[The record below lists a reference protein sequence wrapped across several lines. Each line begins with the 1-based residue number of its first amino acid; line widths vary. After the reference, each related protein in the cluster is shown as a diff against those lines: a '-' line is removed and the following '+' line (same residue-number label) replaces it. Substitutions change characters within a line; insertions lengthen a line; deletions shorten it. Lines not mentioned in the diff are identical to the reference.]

1 MMVHFGKF
9 IAKQRVLI
17 FITSLLLLI
26 PSAIGYIG
34 TRINYDVL
42 SYLPDT
48 LETVAGQ
55 DILVDEFGMGAFSM
69 VIVEGMENQDAARLE
84 ERIESIEH
92 VKDVLWY
99 DDVLDISIPEMMLP
113 SDLKDALFTENSTMM
128 IALFD
133 QTTSADETMDAISVM
148 RREVGRECFI
158 SGMSGIVTDI
168 KNLALK
174 EMPVYVIIAS
184 FLSMIVLMLTLE
196 SAFVPVLFLTSIGM
210 AVLFNL
216 GSNIFLGQ
224 ISYITQALTAVLQL
238 GVTMDYSIFLLSSYQ
253 ELLPEYEHREDAM
266 AEAISRTFTS
276 VAGGSTTTIAGFAAL
291 LFMTFTLGRDLG
303 IVMIKGVFMGVFCC
317 VTVLPAMILLFE
329 KAIKKTTH
337 KPIIPAMTGLS
348 DFLTRHHR
356 LWMILFLVLLL
367 PAKYGNDHV
376 DLYYNLDSGL
386 PDTLDSSIANTKLS
400 EEYDMA
406 SVYMLMYDSGLNSLD
421 KGEMIDKVK
430 DTDGV
435 KWALSLSSILGKS
448 FPESFVPDRLR
459 DIFQSGNLELAFV
472 CSDYSTATAPAN
484 AQIAAV
490 NGILKSYDANA
501 MIIGEAPLMKDL
513 QDVTDVDLM
522 TVNNISMAAIFLI
535 IMIVFKSVS
544 LPFILVLVIEFA
556 IFVNM
561 AIPYYAGTPLPFVAS
576 IVIGT
581 IQLGAT
587 IDYAI
592 LMTNRYVSERAAG
605 AAKKEAIRIAHRTST
620 EPVITSGMSFFAATF
635 GVGLYSS
642 IDMIS
647 AITNLLS
654 RGAIISTIVVLG
666 LLPAMFN
673 IFDPVICRT
682 TGELRKKQ
690 VWKTQTDSET

>member
-9 IAKQRVLI
+9 IAKHRFLI
-17 FITSLLLLI
+17 FIVSLLLLI
-26 PSAIGYIG
+26 PSALGYIG

-42 SYLPDT
+42 SYLPNT

-55 DILVDEFGMGAFSM
+55 DILVEEFGMGAFSM
-69 VIVEGMENQDAARLE
+69 VIVEGMENQDVVRLE
-84 ERIESIEH
+84 EKIESIDH

-99 DDVLDISIPEMMLP
+99 DDVLDISVPEMLLP
-113 SDLKDALFTENSTMM
+113 TDLRDALFTENSTMM

-133 QTTSADETMDAISVM
+133 HTTSADETMDAISTM
-148 RREVGRECFI
+148 RAKVGRECFI

-174 EMPVYVIIAS
+174 EMPVYVVIAS
-184 FLSMIVLMLTLE
+184 LLSMIVLMLTLE
-196 SAFVPVLFLTSIGM
+196 STFVPLLFLTSIGM
-210 AVLFNL
+210 AILFNL
-216 GSNIFLGQ
+216 GSNIFLGE

-238 GVTMDYSIFLLSSYQ
+238 GVTMDYSIFLLDSYE
-253 ELLPEYEHREDAM
+253 ELKPSYKNREDAM

-276 VAGGSTTTIAGFAAL
+276 VAGGSTTTVAGFAAL

-303 IVMIKGVFMGVFCC
+303 IVMIKGVFMGVLCC
-317 VTVLPAMILLFE
+317 ITVLPAMILLFE
-329 KAIKKTTH
+329 KAIQKTTH

-348 DFLTRHHR
+348 DFLTKYNKVW
-356 LWMILFLVLLL
+356 LVLFLLLL
-367 PAKYGNDHV
+367 VPAKYGNDHV

-386 PDTLDSSIANTKLS
+386 PKDLESSIANTKLS
-400 EEYDMA
+400 DEYDMS
-406 SVYMLMYDSGLNSLD
+406 SVYMLMFDSRMDGMD
-421 KGEMIDKVK
+421 KGEMIEQIKE
-430 DTDGV
+430 TDGV
-435 KWALSLSSILGKS
+435 KWALGLSSILGS
-448 FPESFVPDRLR
+448 AFPESFIPSDLL
-459 DIFQSGNLELAFV
+459 DMFQSGELELAFV
-472 CSDYSTATAPAN
+472 CSDYTTATDPAN
-484 AQIAAV
+484 AQIASI
-490 NGILKSYDANA
+490 NTILKSYDENA

-513 QDVTDVDLM
+513 QDVTDVDLQ
-522 TVNNISMAAIFLI
+522 TVNTVSMAAIFLI
-535 IMIVFKSVS
+535 IMIVFKSIS
-544 LPFILVLVIEFA
+544 LPFILVMVIEFA

-592 LMTNRYVSERAAG
+592 LMTNRYVTERANG
-605 AAKKEAIRIAHRTST
+605 LTKKESIRIAHRTST
-620 EPVITSGMSFFAATF
+620 KPVITSGMSFFAATF

-666 LLPAMFN
+666 LLPAMFS
-673 IFDPVICRT
+673 IFDPLICRT
-682 TGELRKKQ
+682 TGELRKKK
-690 VWKTQTDSET
+690 VWKKD

>member
-9 IAKQRVLI
+9 IAKHRSLI
-17 FITSLLLLI
+17 FLLSLLLLI
-26 PSAIGYIG
+26 PSALGYIA

-69 VIVEGMENQDAARLE
+69 VIVENMEHQDVVRLE
-84 ERIESIEH
+84 ETIEGIDH

-99 DDVLDISIPEMMLP
+99 DDILDISVPEMMLP

-133 QTTSADETMDAISVM
+133 QTTSADETMDAISTM
-148 RREVGRECFI
+148 RAEVGKECFI

-174 EMPVYVIIAS
+174 EMPVYVLIAS
-184 FLSMIVLMLTLE
+184 LLSVLVLMLTLE

-210 AVLFNL
+210 AVIFNL

-238 GVTMDYSIFLLSSYQ
+238 GVTMDYSIFLLSSYE
-253 ELLPEYEHREDAM
+253 ELKPSYEHREDAM

-317 VTVLPAMILLFE
+317 ITVLPAMILLFE
-329 KAIKKTTH
+329 KAIQKTTH
-337 KPIIPAMTGLS
+337 KPIIPALTGLS
-348 DFLTRHHR
+348 DFLTRFNK
-356 LWMILFLVLLL
+356 LWLLLFLVLLL

-386 PDTLDSSIANTKLS
+386 PKDLDSSIANAKLS
-400 EEYDMA
+400 EEYEMS
-406 SVYMLMYDSGLNSLD
+406 SVYMLMFDSRIDAMD
-421 KGEMIDKVK
+421 KGEMIEQIKE
-430 DTDGV
+430 TDGV
-435 KWALSLSSILGKS
+435 KWALGLSSILGSS
-448 FPESFVPDRLR
+448 FPESFIPADLL
-459 DIFQSGNLELAFV
+459 DIFQSGELELAFV
-472 CSDYSTATAPAN
+472 CSDYATATDPAN
-484 AQIAAV
+484 AQIASI
-490 NGILKSYDANA
+490 NQILKSYDEQA

-513 QDVTDVDLM
+513 QDVTDVDLQ
-522 TVNNISMAAIFLI
+522 TVNTISMAAIFLI
-535 IMIVFKSVS
+535 IMFVFKSIS
-544 LPFILVLVIEFA
+544 LPVILVLVIEFA

-561 AIPYYAGTPLPFVAS
+561 AIPYYQGTPLPFVAS

-592 LMTNRYVSERAAG
+592 LMTNRYVAERAGKAS
-605 AAKKEAIRIAHRTST
+605 KKDAVRIAHRAST
-620 EPVITSGMSFFAATF
+620 KPIITSGLSFFAATF

-666 LLPAMFN
+666 LLPAMFMV
-673 IFDPVICRT
+673 FDPVICRT
-682 TGELRKKQ
+682 TGELRKKK
-690 VWKTQTDSET
+690 VWKEDERD

>member
-9 IAKQRVLI
+9 IAKHRFLI
-17 FITSLLLLI
+17 FIVSLLLLI
-26 PSAIGYIG
+26 PSALGYIG

-42 SYLPDT
+42 SYLPNT

-55 DILVDEFGMGAFSM
+55 DILVEEFGMGAFSM
-69 VIVEGMENQDAARLE
+69 VIVEGMENQDVVRLE
-84 ERIESIEH
+84 EKIESIDH

-99 DDVLDISIPEMMLP
+99 DDVLDISVPEMMLP
-113 SDLKDALFTENSTMM
+113 TDLRDALFTENSTMM

-133 QTTSADETMDAISVM
+133 HTTSADETMDAISTM
-148 RREVGRECFI
+148 RAKVGRECFI

-174 EMPVYVIIAS
+174 EMPVYVVIAS
-184 FLSMIVLMLTLE
+184 LLSMIVLMLTLE
-196 SAFVPVLFLTSIGM
+196 STFVPLLFLTSIGM
-210 AVLFNL
+210 AILFNL
-216 GSNIFLGQ
+216 GSNIFLGE

-238 GVTMDYSIFLLSSYQ
+238 GVTMDYSIFLLDSYE
-253 ELLPEYEHREDAM
+253 ELKPSYKNREDAM

-276 VAGGSTTTIAGFAAL
+276 VAGGSTTTVAGFAAL

-303 IVMIKGVFMGVFCC
+303 IVMIKGVFMGVLCC
-317 VTVLPAMILLFE
+317 ITVLPAMILLFE
-329 KAIKKTTH
+329 KAIQKTTH

-348 DFLTRHHR
+348 DFLTKYNKVW
-356 LWMILFLVLLL
+356 LVLFLLLL
-367 PAKYGNDHV
+367 VPAKYGNDHV

-386 PDTLDSSIANTKLS
+386 PKDLESSIANTKLS
-400 EEYDMA
+400 DEYDMS
-406 SVYMLMYDSGLNSLD
+406 SVYMLMFDSRMDGMD
-421 KGEMIDKVK
+421 KGEMIEQIKE
-430 DTDGV
+430 TDGV
-435 KWALSLSSILGKS
+435 KWALGLSSILGS
-448 FPESFVPDRLR
+448 AFPESFIPSDLL
-459 DIFQSGNLELAFV
+459 DMFQSGELELAFV
-472 CSDYSTATAPAN
+472 CSDYTTATDPAN
-484 AQIAAV
+484 AQIASI
-490 NGILKSYDANA
+490 NTILKSYDENA

-513 QDVTDVDLM
+513 QDVTDVDLQ
-522 TVNNISMAAIFLI
+522 TVNTVSMAAIFLI
-535 IMIVFKSVS
+535 IMIVFKSIS
-544 LPFILVLVIEFA
+544 LPFILVMVIEFA

-592 LMTNRYVSERAAG
+592 LMTNRYVTERANG
-605 AAKKEAIRIAHRTST
+605 LTKKESIRIAHRTST
-620 EPVITSGMSFFAATF
+620 KPVITSGMSFFAATF

-666 LLPAMFN
+666 LLPAMFS
-673 IFDPVICRT
+673 IFDPLICRT
-682 TGELRKKQ
+682 TGELRKKK
-690 VWKTQTDSET
+690 VWKKD

>member
-1 MMVHFGKF
+1 MMMVHFGKF
-9 IAKQRVLI
+9 IAKHRLLI
-17 FITSLLLLI
+17 FVTALLLLI
-26 PSAIGYIG
+26 PSALGYIA

-42 SYLPDT
+42 SYLPVS

-69 VIVEGMENQDAARLE
+69 VIVEGMESQDVVRLE
-84 ERIESIEH
+84 EKIENIDH

-133 QTTSADETMDAISVM
+133 QTTSADDTMEAVSAM
-148 RREVGRECFI
+148 RAEVGKECFI

-174 EMPVYVIIAS
+174 EMPVYVVIAS
-184 FLSMIVLMLTLE
+184 ILSMAVLMLTLE
-196 SAFVPVLFLTSIGM
+196 SAFVPFLFLTSIGM
-210 AVLFNL
+210 AVLYNL

-238 GVTMDYSIFLLSSYQ
+238 GVTMDYSIFLLSSYE
-253 ELLPEYEHREDAM
+253 ELKSGYEHREDAM

-329 KAIKKTTH
+329 KAIRKTTH
-337 KPIIPAMTGLS
+337 RPIIPALTGLS
-348 DFLTRHHR
+348 DFLTKYNK
-356 LWMILFLVLLL
+356 LWLILFLVLLL

-386 PDTLDSSIANTKLS
+386 PEDLDSSIANTKLS

-406 SVYMLMYDSGLNSLD
+406 SVYMLMYDSQMDALD
-421 KGEMIDKVK
+421 KSRMIEQVK
-430 DTDGV
+430 EIDGV
-435 KWALSLSSILGKS
+435 KWALSLSSILGSS
-448 FPESFVPDRLR
+448 FPESFVPDNLK
-459 DIFQSGNLELAFV
+459 DIFQSNGLELAFV

-484 AQIAAV
+484 AQITAV
-490 NGILKSYDANA
+490 NHILKSYDSTA

-522 TVNNISMAAIFLI
+522 TVNNVSMAAIFLI
-535 IMIVFKSVS
+535 IMIVFKSIS
-544 LPFILVLVIEFA
+544 LPFILVMVIEFA

-561 AIPYYAGTPLPFVAS
+561 AIPYYTGTPLPFVAS

-605 AAKKEAIRIAHRTST
+605 VAKKKAIQIAHRTST
-620 EPVITSGMSFFAATF
+620 KPVITSGMSFFAATF

-647 AITNLLS
+647 SITNLLS

-666 LLPAMFN
+666 LLPAMLSV
-673 IFDPVICRT
+673 FDPIICRT
-682 TGELRKKQ
+682 TGNLRKKRA
-690 VWKTQTDSET
+690 WEKK